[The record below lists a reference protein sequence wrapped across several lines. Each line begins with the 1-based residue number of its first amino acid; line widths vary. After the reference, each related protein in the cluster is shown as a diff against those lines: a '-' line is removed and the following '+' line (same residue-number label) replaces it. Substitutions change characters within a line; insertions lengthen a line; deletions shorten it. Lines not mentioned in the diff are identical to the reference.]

1 VVKNSLSLS
10 AVLTAEPGAVVVVVS
25 AEVVLAD
32 VAGTGAGAG
41 ACSKSNTWEKAAS
54 RRVTPRLG
62 ALAAASALDTVLVL
76 AELAVALLA

>member
-1 VVKNSLSLS
+1 VVKNNLSLS
-10 AVLTAEPGAVVVVVS
+10 AVLAAVPAAVVVVVL

-32 VAGTGAGAG
+32 VAGTGAG

>member
-10 AVLTAEPGAVVVVVS
+10 AVLAAVPAAVVVVVVVL

-32 VAGTGAGAG
+32 VAGTGAG